1 MHSKAPQH
9 LSEGQPSSCEGCY
22 PENPC
27 CTGLPVFATIVGTL
41 AGEKNAV
48 RLVLSIEDEGYSA
61 LFITVSGLNL
71 DRGFF

>member
-1 MHSKAPQH
+1 MLPRKS
-9 LSEGQPSSCEGCY
+9 LL
-22 PENPC
+22 
-27 CTGLPVFATIVGTL
+27 TGLPVFATIVGAL